1 MKELSK
7 AIGISRPTLARYFE
21 DETSVMPSTATKIRT
36 GLENVDYVYNFLATR
51 QNRKSTGLIGVVIP
65 QFEDLFYASLLDS
78 IELAVRS
85 AGFTMI
91 TQCSLGASDSEERA
105 MRKLRSMNVDG
116 AIIAPLGIGN

>member
-1 MKELSK
+1 MGKPRIQTMKELSK

-65 QFEDLFYASLLDS
+65 
-78 IELAVRS
+78 
-85 AGFTMI
+85 
-91 TQCSLGASDSEERA
+91 
-105 MRKLRSMNVDG
+105 
-116 AIIAPLGIGN
+116 